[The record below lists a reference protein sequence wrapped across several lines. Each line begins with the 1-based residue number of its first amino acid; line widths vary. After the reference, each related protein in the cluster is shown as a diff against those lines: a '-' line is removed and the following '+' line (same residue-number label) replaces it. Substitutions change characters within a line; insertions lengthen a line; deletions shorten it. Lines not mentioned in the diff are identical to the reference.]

1 MLLVHNTK
9 VNITH
14 RQIEDEN
21 VGCVPH
27 GLVQQ
32 HDQDDQEVADEP
44 DDDDEG
50 EEDWHNDWH
59 NRHQKPEI
67 CLNFQ
72 KVKKISSVRVIV
84 IRNLS
89 C

>member
-1 MLLVHNTK
+1 M
-9 VNITH
+9 NITH
-14 RQIEDEN
+14 SQIEDED

-50 EEDWHNDWH
+50 EEDGNNNWH

>member
-14 RQIEDEN
+14 RQIEDED

-32 HDQDDQEVADEP
+32 HDEDDQEVADEP

-50 EEDWHNDWH
+50 EEDGNNNWH

-67 CLNFQ
+67 FQ
-72 KVKKISSVRVIV
+72 IFGRSRKSAQYA
-84 IRNLS
+84 
-89 C
+89 